1 MFLLPKSHATQE
13 QLFGRVKQQ
22 VIHKCIHC
30 FKTRDPL
37 PKAPDKGKR
46 GKILIKKKGKEI
58 KTLSLSL
65 CAKSKEAFPMQTTL
79 LPDSTTTEPG
89 LTANLKITILISV
102 V

>member
-1 MFLLPKSHATQE
+1 MLHKSNYLEGSSNKLYINVSIVSRQE
-13 QLFGRVKQQ
+13 IPFPRRQ
-22 VIHKCIHC
+22 I
-30 FKTRDPL
+30 
-37 PKAPDKGKR
+37 KGKR
-46 GKILIKKKGKEI
+46 GKILIKKKKGKEI

-89 LTANLKITILISV
+89 LRANLKITILISV

>member
-1 MFLLPKSHATQE
+1 MLHKRNYLEGSSNKLYINVSIVSRQEIPFPRHQIKGTQ
-13 QLFGRVKQQ
+13 
-22 VIHKCIHC
+22 
-30 FKTRDPL
+30 
-37 PKAPDKGKR
+37 
-46 GKILIKKKGKEI
+46 GKILIKKEGKEI

-89 LTANLKITILISV
+89 LRANLKITILISV

>member
-1 MFLLPKSHATQE
+1 MLHKSNYLEGSSNKLYINVSIASRQE
-13 QLFGRVKQQ
+13 IPFPRRQ
-22 VIHKCIHC
+22 I
-30 FKTRDPL
+30 
-37 PKAPDKGKR
+37 KGKR

-89 LTANLKITILISV
+89 LRANLKITILISV